1 MMLSIWYT
9 FMIPYRLAF
18 ISTVERWSALWVIDG
33 SAFSIFN
40 IIFYIDLPI
49 NFCTA
54 VKEGSYGELKD
65 NHRDI
70 AVIYIQSWFLIDLVT
85 CFPFETLTEESDGAQ
100 GANLAKSFKL
110 IRLIKTLRILRAT
123 RVLKKILEFIQFN
136 PNKLRL
142 LGLLSMLVSL
152 HRKQYNFT
160 VRTLPFIPYEIP
172 PSSSSLSCIGWHV
185 CIGWLVTLKYRRES
199 KRSIGSKPEK
209 MTLIIFGYH
218 HKRCS
223 MITLPRIS
231 SSTFIPY
238 FGLSWL

>member
-1 MMLSIWYT
+1 MLAEGHKELKKRMIIYPTSTFKVHCGIFVFRVVCAIFCASVERRRRRKEGRRGVSAPGNSITYYYVFVQLSWDLTIMMLSVWYT

-33 SAFSIFN
+33 STFSIFN

-54 VKEGSYGELKD
+54 VKEGSFGEVQD

-85 CFPFETLTEESDGAQ
+85 CFPFETLTEESDGAE

-110 IRLIKTLRILRAT
+110 VRLIKTLRILRAT
-123 RVLKKILEFIQFN
+123 RVIKKILEFIQFN

-152 HRKQYNFT
+152 HRKQ
-160 VRTLPFIPYEIP
+160 
-172 PSSSSLSCIGWHV
+172 
-185 CIGWLVTLKYRRES
+185 
-199 KRSIGSKPEK
+199 
-209 MTLIIFGYH
+209 
-218 HKRCS
+218 
-223 MITLPRIS
+223 
-231 SSTFIPY
+231 
-238 FGLSWL
+238 